1 MTNMEKSQN
10 SGYLLCSKKM
20 SVKHK
25 QTTQTRKRLQFLN
38 ITLGLKE
45 RLNFTGRNHTWIISN
60 VY

>member
-1 MTNMEKSQN
+1 MTNIEKSQN

-45 RLNFTGRNHTWIISN
+45 RLKFIG
-60 VY
+60 